1 LNNNNNANLVIDLF
15 SLQLDSI
22 ELNNHIVFPEIY
34 FPLDHAP
41 LTINIIIEEEF
52 TQNKRWSIMKNSK
65 GKVKFINELIQ
76 DLKNM
81 NISNIC
87 DKNFH
92 EQIVQEY
99 ANLSKLLWFKHS
111 YLVNIMRQSKDWWN
125 ESFQEKLMAYR
136 TYKRV
141 ED

>member
-1 LNNNNNANLVIDLF
+1 
-15 SLQLDSI
+15 
-22 ELNNHIVFPEIY
+22 
-34 FPLDHAP
+34 
-41 LTINIIIEEEF
+41 
-52 TQNKRWSIMKNSK
+52 MKNSK

-111 YLVNIMRQSKDWWN
+111 YLVNIMRQS
-125 ESFQEKLMAYR
+125 
-136 TYKRV
+136 
-141 ED
+141 